1 MRGVRGQAT
10 IDYLAVVLVIAL
22 VAGAMAALLTTT
34 DLGERVMAAF
44 ARALCV
50 VTGGPCDEIASP
62 CVTSSFEHTHDT
74 HVNALVFRL
83 GHREVELRE
92 RCADG
97 SETVTLVGA
106 GEAGLDFGTGVGV
119 QVRWGGVGWA
129 IGSEL
134 RAAVLAEH
142 ASGRTWTVLDAAAA
156 TRLVDQVLLAD
167 RSRHPRPGIPG
178 APGIAPLPAAV
189 PEPPPPDATFS
200 ERGASAGISWQAG
213 SSAHGAMAQAYGQ
226 RVLRDGQRTLYVRS
240 AQSGGGALVLGRR
253 LSAVGAAGAEE
264 RYGITFDRERRPVD
278 FEVLS
283 ALDVSASA
291 GSSSQLARSLGGAL
305 SGARHV
311 ETEEHLDLTVPENAE
326 LVEGFLRAF

>member
-10 IDYLAVVLVIAL
+10 IDYLAVVLVVAL
-22 VAGAMAALLTTT
+22 VAGAMAALLATT

-62 CVTSSFEHTHDT
+62 CVTSSFEHAHDT
-74 HVNALVFRL
+74 HVNALVLRL

-92 RCADG
+92 HRADG

-106 GEAGLDFGTGVGV
+106 GQAGLDFGTGVGI

-142 ASGRTWTVLDAAAA
+142 ASGRTWTVRDDAAA

-178 APGIAPLPAAV
+178 APGIARCPPRCPSLRRPMPRSASAAH
-189 PEPPPPDATFS
+189 
-200 ERGASAGISWQAG
+200 RRASAGRPAPALTARWLRPTA
-213 SSAHGAMAQAYGQ
+213 SASCATVSGLCTSAPRNRAA
-226 RVLRDGQRTLYVRS
+226 VRWY
-240 AQSGGGALVLGRR
+240 SGGGCRPWARPAPR
-253 LSAVGAAGAEE
+253 SATASPS
-264 RYGITFDRERRPVD
+264 T
-278 FEVLS
+278 
-283 ALDVSASA
+283 ASA
-291 GSSSQLARSLGGAL
+291 GRSTSRSSRRSTSAPRRARPRSWRAAWA
-305 SGARHV
+305 AR
-311 ETEEHLDLTVPENAE
+311 
-326 LVEGFLRAF
+326 